1 MCNGPCFDVY
11 LGGFAMAVL
20 IRHRPA
26 GLGPA
31 QYDQISPPLVE
42 QEKKTPGFILHV
54 SYEDA
59 QGFCVAE
66 VWETKE
72 QHDAY
77 FNENVKPN
85 VPVEITQEVIELH
98 SVHKP

>member
-1 MCNGPCFDVY
+1 
-11 LGGFAMAVL
+11 MAVL
-20 IRHRPA
+20 IRHRAA
-26 GLGPA
+26 GMTPA
-31 QYDQISPPLVE
+31 QYDEISPPLVE
-42 QEKKTPGFILHV
+42 KLKAQPGFVLHV

-72 QHDAY
+72 QHATW

-85 VPVEITQEVIELH
+85 VPAEITEEVVDLH
-98 SVHKP
+98 SAHKP

>member
-1 MCNGPCFDVY
+1 
-11 LGGFAMAVL
+11 MAVL

-31 QYDQISPPLVE
+31 QYDEIAPPLI
-42 QEKKTPGFILHV
+42 QKLKTQPGFVLHV
-54 SYEDA
+54 SFEDA

-72 QHDAY
+72 QHDTW

-85 VPVEITQEVIELH
+85 VPTEITQEVIDLH
-98 SVHKP
+98 SVHQP